1 MNSALALK
9 VAALFWRRQS
19 AQPPGARQDARQRT
33 QPINKP
39 RGIDRQIARENGES
53 RTEGEDVTKP
63 HHRDIQPKDV
73 FSPTPDVMGV
83 LNLAET
89 GKDLSRALDR
99 QVPKDKGYDEVSNL
113 SQYLL
118 RPGE

>member
-1 MNSALALK
+1 
-9 VAALFWRRQS
+9 
-19 AQPPGARQDARQRT
+19 
-33 QPINKP
+33 
-39 RGIDRQIARENGES
+39 
-53 RTEGEDVTKP
+53 
-63 HHRDIQPKDV
+63 
-73 FSPTPDVMGV
+73 MGV

-118 RPGE
+118 LPGE

>member
-1 MNSALALK
+1 VISALALR
-9 VAALFWRRQS
+9 VAALFCKQ
-19 AQPPGARQDARQRT
+19 ADQPPGARQDARQRT
-33 QPINKP
+33 RPVNKP
-39 RGIDRQIARENGES
+39 RGISPQLVKDNGES
-53 RTEGEDVTKP
+53 RAEGEDVTKP

-73 FSPTPDVMGV
+73 FSPTPNNLGV

-118 RPGE
+118 LPGE